1 MPTRDTSAWTRSDGV
16 SRVPR
21 GRIVAVAEQDFEKLS
36 RLDRLRA
43 QVEDGLRERD
53 LAKEGEERGDGH
65 HHPAEAATDADQR
78 EKDLRDRVRWERRRT
93 QLERALEAIEAGT
106 YGICVDCGAE
116 IPEGRLDALPDAER
130 CVECQR
136 LASRRR

>member
-1 MPTRDTSAWTRSDGV
+1 MSADDG
-16 SRVPR
+16 
-21 GRIVAVAEQDFEKLS
+21 EKLS

-43 QVEDGLRERD
+43 QVEAGLRERD
-53 LAKEGEERGDGH
+53 LAREGEERGDGH

-78 EKDLRDRVRWERRRT
+78 ENDLRDRVRWERRRN
-93 QLERALEAIEAGT
+93 QLQRALEAIEAGT
-106 YGICVDCGAE
+106 YGVCVDCARE
-116 IPEGRLDALPDAER
+116 IPAGRLDALPDAER

>member
-1 MPTRDTSAWTRSDGV
+1 MARKKGKKASED
-16 SRVPR
+16 SR
-21 GRIVAVAEQDFEKLS
+21 EMT

-43 QVEDGLRERD
+43 EVEAGLKERD

-106 YGICVDCGAE
+106 YGTCVDCGQE
-116 IPEGRLDALPDAER
+116 IPEGRLKALPDAER
-130 CVECQR
+130 CVKCQQ